1 MESVLCRWIEFF
13 GRFCPPPGWGVGAGA
28 LECPWIA
35 AQFLCEEEKSHNLE
49 HVSSSR
55 VVWESLKYAEFTDNN
70 SAIQVS
76 WENGPRSALPSL
88 HPGMCACVRGE
99 GCLGVRRKLSCLM
112 IQGNL
117 RECSPPLPSLKWR
130 HSSEDSVEEPHSHS
144 QQFPVRW
151 RVHRKGLRL
160 NSCSKWRLLSCS
172 HVVEKYRNQAKS
184 N

>member
-1 MESVLCRWIEFF
+1 MNRFF
-13 GRFCPPPGWGVGAGA
+13 FWKIPPPTQVGCWGGGTGMSMNCCPISVWGGKVLHLGTCQFFHCVCERE
-28 LECPWIA
+28 LEICRIYTTTPLSRFPKKMVPEA
-35 AQFLCEEEKSHNLE
+35 PCLLC
-49 HVSSSR
+49 
-55 VVWESLKYAEFTDNN
+55 A
-70 SAIQVS
+70 S
-76 WENGPRSALPSL
+76 WSV
-88 HPGMCACVRGE
+88 CVCRGE
-99 GCLGVRRKLSCLM
+99 GRLGVRRKLSCLM

-160 NSCSKWRLLSCS
+160 NRCSKWRLLSCS

>member
-1 MESVLCRWIEFF
+1 MNRIFLKIPPPHPGGVLGRGHQNAHELLPNFCVRRKSLTSWNMSVL
-13 GRFCPPPGWGVGAGA
+13 P
-28 LECPWIA
+28 
-35 AQFLCEEEKSHNLE
+35 LC
-49 HVSSSR
+49 
-55 VVWESLKYAEFTDNN
+55 VWERAWNMQNLHTTTPLSRFPKKMVPEAPCLLCA
-70 SAIQVS
+70 S
-76 WENGPRSALPSL
+76 WSV
-88 HPGMCACVRGE
+88 CVCRGE
-99 GCLGVRRKLSCLM
+99 GRLGVRRKLSCLM

-160 NSCSKWRLLSCS
+160 NRCSKWRLLSCS